1 MSILKQDKNT
11 LFTAVLY
18 KKLHMC
24 YSTSQ
29 GRREPTGKGL
39 SLFMVR
45 NGTHP
50 FSANLFTPST
60 ILTYGVIGNTLVF
73 GASFLGS
80 SPSRSATLLV
90 LGSTNQLQNIHK
102 SNTGSVHLAGCSLA
116 WAKAPVLGTGDR
128 RFKSC
133 HPD

>member
-1 MSILKQDKNT
+1 
-11 LFTAVLY
+11 
-18 KKLHMC
+18 MC

-29 GRREPTGKGL
+29 GRHEPTEKGL

-50 FSANLFTPST
+50 FFANLFTPST

-90 LGSTNQLQNIHK
+90 LGSTQPTAKHSMSIM
-102 SNTGSVHLAGCSLA
+102 SSVHLAGCSLA